1 MNTAKLT
8 LSIPA
13 PLIADAHRLSK
24 KRGESISSMFA
35 RFVSATMHESDM
47 ELDFPPLTRRALRLA
62 MDAPPVP
69 MEWDWRSERDNLL
82 LERYGRDA

>member
-1 MNTAKLT
+1 MHTAKLT

-35 RFVSATMHESDM
+35 RFVSATIHESDM
-47 ELDFPPLTRRALRLA
+47 DIAFPPLTRRALQLA

-69 MEWDWRSERDNLL
+69 QEWDWRSERDNLL

>member
-35 RFVSATMHESDM
+35 RFVSATMHAPDM
-47 ELDFPPLTRRALRLA
+47 DTTFPPLTRRALQLA

-69 MEWDWRSERDNLL
+69 LEWDWKSERDNLL
-82 LERYGRDA
+82 AERYGRDN